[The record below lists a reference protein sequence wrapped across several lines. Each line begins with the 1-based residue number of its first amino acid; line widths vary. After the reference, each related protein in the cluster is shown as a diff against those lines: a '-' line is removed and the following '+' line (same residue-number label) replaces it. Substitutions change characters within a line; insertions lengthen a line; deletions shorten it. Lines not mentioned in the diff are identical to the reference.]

1 MQTSSSCNAARGKLT
16 VASIS
21 PTIFGFCPRP
31 LRCYFSISDSKSAL
45 LTSSRCGGFK
55 WPVTV
60 SSFLVIF
67 TGQTPR
73 RRWLMLFAFLGPG
86 NSSQRSSSQFK
97 AGFFCFSIVPVKSSL
112 ICRATETVIS
122 PKQTTVQKRETTAQF
137 RAVD

>member
-31 LRCYFSISDSKSAL
+31 VKCYFSIFDSKSAL

-73 RRWLMLFAFLGPG
+73 RRWLMLFAFLGPD

-97 AGFFCFSIVPVKSSL
+97 AGFFLFFNRPRKVLSNLSGHRNSYFPQTNDRPKAGNNGSIS
-112 ICRATETVIS
+112 CC
-122 PKQTTVQKRETTAQF
+122 
-137 RAVD
+137 